1 MAFLF
6 SFFLSFLLSILF
18 IGKKKH
24 LRTMLQKEA
33 IMHNATKRSTYA
45 QCTDKQKNKVIF
57 LVQQK
62 KTQ

>member
-1 MAFLF
+1 MLINYGF
-6 SFFLSFLLSILF
+6 SFFLLSLIF
-18 IGKKKH
+18 VEYIVHWQK
-24 LRTMLQKEA
+24 MLQKEA
-33 IMHNATKRSTYA
+33 LTHNATKISNYA

>member
-1 MAFLF
+1 MLINYGF
-6 SFFLSFLLSILF
+6 SFFLLSLIF
-18 IGKKKH
+18 VEYIVH
-24 LRTMLQKEA
+24 WQKEA
-33 IMHNATKRSTYA
+33 LTHNATKISNYA